1 MTKTKWTKGP
11 WYADDLYVGGRKNQA
26 IYTGATKENGKRV
39 KDIES
44 FWNAR
49 LIAAAPELYDVV
61 SDVMALYGDQIAGE
75 NPELYKKLS
84 WGLVKVG
91 LE

>member
-1 MTKTKWTKGP
+1 MTKPKWTKGP
-11 WYADDLYVGGRKNQA
+11 WYADDLYVGGNKNQA

-49 LIAAAPELYDVV
+49 LISAAPDMHEAISELMQDWGDAIAD
-61 SDVMALYGDQIAGE
+61 SD
-75 NPELYKKLS
+75 PELYKKFS
-84 WGLVKVG
+84 WCLMKVG
-91 LE
+91 A

>member
-1 MTKTKWTKGP
+1 MMAKKKWTKGP
-11 WYADDLYVGGRKNQA
+11 WYADDLYVGGNKNQA

-44 FWNAR
+44 YWNAC
-49 LIAAAPELYDVV
+49 LISAAPDMHEAV
-61 SDVMALYGDQIAGE
+61 SDVLKIYGDQLADE

-84 WGLVKVG
+84 WCMMKVG
-91 LE
+91 A

>member
-1 MTKTKWTKGP
+1 MTKRGWTKGP
-11 WYADDLYVGGRKNQA
+11 WYADDIYVGGAKNQA

-49 LIAAAPELYDVV
+49 LISAAPEMFEVV
-61 SDVMALYGDQIAGE
+61 DDIVIEHGDDIKGL
-75 NPELYKKLS
+75 NPEIYKKLM
-84 WGLVKVG
+84 WIKTKVG
-91 LE
+91 A